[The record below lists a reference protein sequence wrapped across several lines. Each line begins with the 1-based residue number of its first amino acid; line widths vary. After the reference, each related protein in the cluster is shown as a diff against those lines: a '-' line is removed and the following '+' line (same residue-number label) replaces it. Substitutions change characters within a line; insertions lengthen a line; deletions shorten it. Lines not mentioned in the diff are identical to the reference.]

1 MDPQENAPGAGG
13 RPAASGTL
21 ELAGDPAAG
30 REILETGPAPAEDAP
45 ADDGAPPRSGG
56 DSERF
61 HVKIDAFEGPLEL
74 LVHLVREHRLDIHDI
89 PIAFITEQY
98 LEYVELL
105 RQLNI
110 NLASEYL
117 VMAAHLVYVKS
128 RILLPQTAEEAEGE
142 EDPEA
147 LRREL
152 QHQLIEYQKFKKI
165 SQAFRHA
172 EEAQSWIYGRDGGE
186 ASLPGEGAEEAP
198 GLQASVF
205 DLLSAMRRLVESVG
219 EEGAHLVEVDALEV
233 ADMRARLLGAL
244 EEAGARGV
252 LFHKLFETRRVLEVV
267 VVFLALLE
275 LVKGNLVVARQAS
288 NFGEIHIMKAVRD
301 E

>member
-1 MDPQENAPGAGG
+1 MDPRENAPGDEG

-21 ELAGDPAAG
+21 GLAEAPAG
-30 REILETGPAPAEDAP
+30 REMPEAGRASAEDGAAP
-45 ADDGAPPRSGG
+45 RRGGA
-56 DSERF
+56 ERF

-98 LEYVELL
+98 LEYLALL

-117 VMAAHLVYVKS
+117 VMAAHLVYLKS
-128 RILLPQTAEEAEGE
+128 RILLPRTGAEAEE

-147 LRREL
+147 LRQEL
-152 QHQLIEYQKFKKI
+152 QHQLVEYQKFKKI
-165 SQAFRHA
+165 SQAFRRA
-172 EEAQSWIYGRDGGE
+172 EAAQSGIYRRTGGE
-186 ASLPGEGAEEAP
+186 APLPGAEAEEAP
-198 GLQASVF
+198 GLRASVF
-205 DLLSAMRRLVESVG
+205 DLLGAVRRLLESIG
-219 EEGAHLVEVDALEV
+219 EAGAHLVEVDALEV

-244 EEAGARGV
+244 EEAGAEGV

-275 LVKGNLVVARQAS
+275 LVKGNLLVARQAA
-288 NFGEIHIMKAVRD
+288 NFGDILIMKAVRD